1 VTLNARQVR
10 AAARRPA
17 RGGRA
22 GRSAFRLW
30 HGGARDG
37 EHDRPDV
44 EGTNDVEHQKPGAP
58 LPTHDV
64 PHQHTPVQ

>member
-1 VTLNARQVR
+1 MTLNARQVR

-22 GRSAFRLW
+22 RRSAFRLR
-30 HGGARDG
+30 HGGGARDG

-44 EGTNDVEHQKPGAP
+44 EGANDVEFSPSADYEMTTAA
-58 LPTHDV
+58 LTA
-64 PHQHTPVQ
+64 